1 MSYSVEVGYT
11 VAYADGGELVS
22 ATSAEGVRGKAAAK
36 REGERIARELR
47 DECAKFGHRLSVDYV
62 RVIRDETRRELRGD
76 SEDGD
81 SLSVAA
87 SVPVSRGMIR
97 ENRTRRAML
106 RAMIAAGYLPQPGRC
121 DCSHCANDWD
131 CCGRLFPSRVTLR
144 SVNRREAFATAVVH
158 YVRNV

>member
-1 MSYSVEVGYT
+1 MSYSVEIGYS

-22 ATSAEGVRGKAAAK
+22 ATSAEGMRGKAAAK
-36 REGERIARELR
+36 REGDRIARELR

-62 RVIRDETRRELRGD
+62 RVFRDEARREFHGD
-76 SEDGD
+76 DGD
-81 SLSVAA
+81 SLKLAV

-97 ENRTRRAML
+97 ENRTRRAVL

-144 SVNRREAFATAVVH
+144 NVNRREAFATAVIH